1 MNIGARVREA
11 REDLGMSQAELA
23 RRAGVARNHIV
34 MIEHGGRTPS
44 VGLLEKIAHE
54 LRTEPAELLREPVPL
69 DKASE
74 VAGPKVVT
82 GSAHIKVDRE
92 TFAIL
97 QAVLTGEVY
106 EVIDGLADG
115 ELSREEAKEEVKELL
130 ERVLEPAL

>member
-1 MNIGARVREA
+1 
-11 REDLGMSQAELA
+11 
-23 RRAGVARNHIV
+23 
-34 MIEHGGRTPS
+34 
-44 VGLLEKIAHE
+44 
-54 LRTEPAELLREPVPL
+54 
-69 DKASE
+69 

>member
-69 DKASE
+69 DEASE

-106 EVIDGLADG
+106 EVFDGLADG